1 MNKIRRNKI
10 NTFDC
15 NVSYIKMTLRG
26 TGYAAAGEANA
37 RRIQKALNPAA
48 ALLPVRII
56 YKVNTEFINLSVN
69 VYLMYS

>member
-1 MNKIRRNKI
+1 
-10 NTFDC
+10 
-15 NVSYIKMTLRG
+15 MTLRG